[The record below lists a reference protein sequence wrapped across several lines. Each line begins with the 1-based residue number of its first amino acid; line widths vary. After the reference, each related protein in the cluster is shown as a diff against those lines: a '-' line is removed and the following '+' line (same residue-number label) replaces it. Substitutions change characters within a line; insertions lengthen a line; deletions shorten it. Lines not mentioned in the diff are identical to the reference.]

1 LLGELFNIVALSPLD
16 ELGQSSGHQ
25 FSASTVG
32 IGFQTMPVTVIKTQA
47 TMKVFGKF
55 RSGFWPA

>member
-1 LLGELFNIVALSPLD
+1 LD